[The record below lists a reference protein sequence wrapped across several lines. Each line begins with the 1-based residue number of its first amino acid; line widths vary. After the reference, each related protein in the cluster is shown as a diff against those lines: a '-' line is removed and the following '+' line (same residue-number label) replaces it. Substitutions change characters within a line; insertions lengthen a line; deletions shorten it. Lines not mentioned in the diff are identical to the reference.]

1 MSDPANPADPA
12 DHAVPT
18 VDAGQSRL
26 PPRLTGPGGRAW
38 RALLADDNP
47 VNREVG
53 SALLQQLGLSVA
65 TAVDGHDAVQQA
77 AAGGF
82 DLVLMDLQM
91 PRLDGLAATRGIRA
105 LPEGHD
111 VPVIAMTA
119 SVFEQDQAT
128 CRAAGMNDFVA
139 KPVDIFA
146 LARTLARWLPGPR
159 G

>member
-1 MSDPANPADPA
+1 MNLPPDRAAPTGSADE
-12 DHAVPT
+12 
-18 VDAGQSRL
+18 SRAL
-26 PPRLTGPGGRAW
+26 PRLTGPGGRAW

-53 SALLQQLGLSVA
+53 IALLQQLGLSVA

-77 AAGGF
+77 ATGGF

-105 LPEGHD
+105 LPVGHA

-119 SVFEQDQAT
+119 SVFEQDRAT
-128 CRAAGMNDFVA
+128 CLAAGMNDFVA

-146 LARTLARWLPGPR
+146 LARTLARWLPGAMP
-159 G
+159 

>member
-1 MSDPANPADPA
+1 MTCPADQATPTGDA
-12 DHAVPT
+12 D
-18 VDAGQSRL
+18 QSRVL
-26 PPRLTGPGGRAW
+26 PRLIGPDGRVW

-47 VNREVG
+47 VNREIG
-53 SALLQQLGLSVA
+53 IALLQQLGLSVA
-65 TAVDGHDAVQQA
+65 TAVDGDDAVQQV

-105 LPEGHD
+105 LPVGHD

-119 SVFEQDQAT
+119 SLFDQDWAN
-128 CRAAGMNDFVA
+128 CLAAGMNDFVA

-146 LARTLARWLPGPR
+146 LARTLARWLPGAHR
-159 G
+159 